1 MQGKVK
7 TSDGEKV
14 MMAWLQPFKLNRMI

>member
-14 MMAWLQPFKLNRMI
+14 MMAWLQPCKLNRMI